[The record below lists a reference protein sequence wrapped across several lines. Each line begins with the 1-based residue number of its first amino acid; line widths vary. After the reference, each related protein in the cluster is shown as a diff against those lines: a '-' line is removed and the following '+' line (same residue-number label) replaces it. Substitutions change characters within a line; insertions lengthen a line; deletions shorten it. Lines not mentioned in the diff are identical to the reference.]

1 LKKPGKKKT
10 LKYSSIFDEYF
21 TQRGIDMEKIIIG
34 ISACL
39 IGKKVRY
46 DGSHKHDRYITDTLG
61 RYFNFAPLCPEVEY
75 GLPVPREPMRL
86 TGVPEKPCLVTI
98 HTKIDHTE
106 GMKKWAE
113 ERLQEL
119 GKQELR
125 GFIFKSRSPSS
136 GMQRVKVYNEKGVP
150 QMSGV
155 GIFASVFMNRF
166 PLVPVIDEGRL
177 NDPGLREAFIEKVFV
192 FDRWLEFLKKG
203 GSTKD
208 LLEFH
213 TNHKL
218 LMLTHSPKHATVL
231 GRHIAGSKDY
241 AGRLNNVYIET
252 MMEGLRLL
260 ATTKKNTNVLSHI
273 MGYFKKQLTADEKQE
288 LLEIIENYHKGSIP
302 LIVPITML
310 NHYVRKYGEPY
321 LKKQVYLNSSPLEL
335 MLRNHL

>member
-1 LKKPGKKKT
+1 
-10 LKYSSIFDEYF
+10 
-21 TQRGIDMEKIIIG
+21 MEKIKIG

-39 IGKKVRY
+39 TGKKVRY
-46 DGSHKHDRYITDTLG
+46 DGSHKHDHYITDTLG
-61 RYFNFAPLCPEVEY
+61 GYFDFIALCPEVEY

-86 TGVPEKPCLVTI
+86 TGAPEDPRLVTI
-98 HTKIDHTE
+98 HTGIDHTE
-106 GMKKWAE
+106 GMKKWAK
-113 ERLQEL
+113 ERLREL
-119 GKQELR
+119 DKQELR

-150 QMSGV
+150 QMNGV
-155 GIFASVFMNRF
+155 GIFANAFINRF

-192 FDRWLEFLKKG
+192 FHRWLEFLKKG

-218 LMLTHSPKHATVL
+218 LMLAHSLKHTTTL
-231 GRHIAGSKDY
+231 GRYIAGSKGY
-241 AGRLNNVYIET
+241 TGQLNNVYIET
-252 MMEGLRLL
+252 MMEGLGLL

-288 LLEIIENYHKGSIP
+288 LLEIIENYHKGFIP
-302 LIVPITML
+302 LIVPVTML
-310 NHYVRKYGEPY
+310 NHYMRKYDEPY
-321 LKKQVYLNSSPLEL
+321 LKKQVYLNPNPLEL
-335 MLRNHL
+335 MLRNHV